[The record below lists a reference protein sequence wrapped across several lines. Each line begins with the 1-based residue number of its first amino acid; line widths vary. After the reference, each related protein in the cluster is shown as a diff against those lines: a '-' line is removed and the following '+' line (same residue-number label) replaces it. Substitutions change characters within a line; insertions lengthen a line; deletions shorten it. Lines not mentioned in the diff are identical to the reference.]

1 MSRPGV
7 IEGWGRLIQLTST
20 LLVVHPAS
28 ALNIDPKADIH
39 PSAVLMGNV
48 TAGAYTKIG
57 PKAVIQGDVTIGH
70 HVNILGSAIVSAEG
84 GEKLTI
90 GNYVHIDYGAVV
102 VSGRPAAPGI
112 TANSV
117 RDQSYIRDNC
127 WVGMNA
133 TIRGSLM
140 EAGSVV
146 GNDAVADFNT
156 HLEKG
161 AVLAHGAVTTYDM
174 VIPANALAEGN
185 PAKITRKAATDA
197 DRQKIFGLIPSQW
210 IRHENDN
217 IARAIDKA
225 PPKYGRATQASMA
238 GSTGAQR

>member
-1 MSRPGV
+1 MSNLGV
-7 IEGWGRLIQLTST
+7 RERWGRLILATST
-20 LLVVHPAS
+20 LLVDHPAS

-48 TAGAYTKIG
+48 TVGAHTKIG

-84 GEKLTI
+84 GDKLTV
-90 GNYVHIDYGAVV
+90 GNYVRIDYGAVV

-112 TANSV
+112 AANSV

-133 TIRGSLM
+133 TIRGSRM
-140 EAGSVV
+140 EAGSAA

-156 HLEKG
+156 HLEQG

-185 PAKITRKAATDA
+185 PARITRKAATDA
-197 DRQKIFGLIPSQW
+197 DRQKIFG
-210 IRHENDN
+210 H
-217 IARAIDKA
+217 
-225 PPKYGRATQASMA
+225 
-238 GSTGAQR
+238 